1 MKHHKHHQHY
11 EITAKKISRISQI
24 ALDVTLAIAIG
35 VALAATLVYGW
46 PL

>member
-1 MKHHKHHQHY
+1 MNRQNYTPTREFSPATK
-11 EITAKKISRISQI
+11 RV
-24 ALDVTLAIAIG
+24 LDVALAVAIG

>member
-1 MKHHKHHQHY
+1 MKKLY
-11 EITAKKISRISQI
+11 DI
-24 ALDVTLAIAIG
+24 ALATAIG